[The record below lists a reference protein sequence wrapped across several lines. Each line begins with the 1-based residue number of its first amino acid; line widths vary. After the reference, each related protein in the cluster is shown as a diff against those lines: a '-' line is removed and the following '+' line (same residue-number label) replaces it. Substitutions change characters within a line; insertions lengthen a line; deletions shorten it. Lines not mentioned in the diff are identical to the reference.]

1 MSALFGVPVDAAYHA
16 VSLLARLLTPAFG
29 GIAAAAAIIVFT
41 MAVRLLVLPLSF
53 HSARGLEAQARV
65 APQVQ
70 ALRRKYARQPE
81 RMQRELAALYE
92 AEGTSMFAG
101 FGPLLLQWPLLSVI
115 YLLFR
120 SPVIDGTHNALLSHD
135 LFGAALGSHWLG
147 APGPLSAQGA
157 VFAAVFVLLAA
168 ANWLTTRLARRRA
181 TQLAATTSSATPVA
195 ISPAARTQRSRAPRP
210 AQPTRASHTPQ
221 PTRASRPTQ
230 PTRASCPTQPTRA
243 SRPAPRAAAPVQAG
257 VVTRVLGWVT
267 PFIGVVV
274 AAFVPLAAGLYLVT
288 TAVWTLGERVLLQRR
303 SSPPAKR
310 EAVKPR
316 VTA

>member
-16 VSLLARLLTPAFG
+16 VSLLARLLTPALG
-29 GIAAAAAIIVFT
+29 GVAAAVAIIVFT

-53 HSARGLEAQARV
+53 RAARGLEAQTRV

-70 ALRRKYARQPE
+70 ALRRRYARQPE
-81 RMQRELAALYE
+81 RMQRELAALYQ

-120 SPVIDGTHNALLSHD
+120 SPVIDGTHNALLSHN

-147 APGPLSAQGA
+147 GPGPLSAQGA
-157 VFAAVFVLLAA
+157 VFAAVFALIAA
-168 ANWLTTRLARRRA
+168 ASWLTAHLARRRA
-181 TQLAATTSSATPVA
+181 AQLAAATGPA
-195 ISPAARTQRSRAPRP
+195 IPTHPARTSRPTHP
-210 AQPTRASHTPQ
+210 A
-221 PTRASRPTQ
+221 RASRPTH
-230 PTRASCPTQPTRA
+230 PARA
-243 SRPAPRAAAPVQAG
+243 SRPTHPARASRPTHPARPATSAAAPAQAG
-257 VVTRVLGWVT
+257 SVTRVLGWVT
-267 PFIGVVV
+267 PFISVAI

-288 TAVWTLGERVLLQRR
+288 TAVWALGERVLLQHRF
-303 SSPPAKR
+303 SPPAQPQP
-310 EAVKPR
+310 AKPR

>member
-16 VSLLARLLTPAFG
+16 VSLLARLLTPALG
-29 GIAAAAAIIVFT
+29 GVAAAAAIIVFT

-53 HSARGLEAQARV
+53 RAARGLEAQTRV

-70 ALRRKYARQPE
+70 ALRHRYARQPE
-81 RMQRELAALYE
+81 RMQRELAALYQ

-120 SPVIDGTHNALLSHD
+120 SPVIDGTHNALLSHN

-147 APGPLSAQGA
+147 GPGPLSVQGA
-157 VFAAVFVLLAA
+157 VFAAVFALIAA
-168 ANWLTTRLARRRA
+168 ASWLTAHLARRRA
-181 TQLAATTSSATPVA
+181 AHLAAET
-195 ISPAARTQRSRAPRP
+195 SPAIPTHP
-210 AQPTRASHTPQ
+210 A
-221 PTRASRPTQ
+221 RASRPTH
-230 PTRASCPTQPTRA
+230 PARA
-243 SRPAPRAAAPVQAG
+243 SRPATPVRASRPAHPARPTTSAAAPGQAAS
-257 VVTRVLGWVT
+257 VTRVLGWVT
-267 PFIGVVV
+267 PFISVAI

-288 TAVWTLGERVLLQRR
+288 TAVWALGERVLLQHRANPR
-303 SSPPAKR
+303 AEPKP
-310 EAVKPR
+310 VKPS